1 MSPRDLYEVL
11 TVYLV
16 KDTYMSKKHE
26 RIWLNFKM
34 EYDPSKTE
42 GIDNDFHRNLK

>member
-1 MSPRDLYEVL
+1 MSPRDLYEAL

-16 KDTYMSKKHE
+16 KDTYMSQKHE

-34 EYDPSKTE
+34 EYDPSKIE
-42 GIDNDFHRNLK
+42 GIDNDFHIS